1 MNEYTVTFE
10 QNVLNNLPGVDLYN
24 HDFNRTPERDI
35 KINKLARRDMSI
47 ITSSEYTQKTIYVYA
62 EVCGG
67 TRAETEANLTTLK
80 QVIQPQNGNLRVT
93 QGGIETEYTAT
104 VNEFN
109 PEFDGAIAYVTIVFL
124 ASDPLGSSVD
134 QLEFANFSTTSSNA
148 SQTGFFEGSGTTE
161 PVINLTFTTVT
172 GGTDKTVTVAN
183 ARTSQGIRI
192 TADYVSGDVLT
203 INSFTK
209 EARLNGVLQDF
220 EGIMPVWSA
229 GTQQVSYNDDFT
241 TRDVAISVSY
251 NSRYV

>member
-1 MNEYTVTFE
+1 MDTYTVTFE

-67 TRAETEANLTTLK
+67 TRAETEEALTTLK
-80 QVIQPQNGNLRVT
+80 QVLQPQNGNLRVL

-109 PEFDGAIAYVTIVFL
+109 PEFEGAIAYVTIVFL

-134 QLEFANFSTTSSNA
+134 QLEFVSFSTTASNA
-148 SQTGFFEGSGTTE
+148 SQTGYFEGSGTTE
-161 PVINLTFTTVT
+161 PVIAITFTSVT
-172 GGTDKTVTVAN
+172 GGTNKTVTVTN
-183 ARTSQGIRI
+183 GRTSQGISI
-192 TADYVSGDVLT
+192 NAIYVSGDVLT
-203 INSFTK
+203 INSYTK
-209 EARLNGVLQDF
+209 EARLNGVLKDF
-220 EGIMPVWSA
+220 TGIFPTWAA
-229 GTQQVSYNDDFT
+229 GTQQITYNDDFT
-241 TRDVAISVSY
+241 TRNVAISVSY
-251 NSRYV
+251 NSRTV